1 MQSGKSIINL
11 PLLVGMILSVALH
24 AAALYGKGLHT
35 PAKPVLQT
43 GRTVVQLTLI
53 PTAASRAAVPAPPQA
68 ETVPDPI
75 QEPEPVVAPAPVPM
89 AAPQPEP
96 TPPQPEPVAETAT
109 ADSQEQIATLQEDK
123 GVVTEATPLAG
134 ISASYPRMS
143 QRRGEEGTVVLAIEV
158 LASGKAGTV
167 EIIESSG
174 FRRLDDAAIAAAKN
188 ARYIPAKQ
196 FGRNVD
202 SKLIQPLMFELTQTE
217 R

>member
-96 TPPQPEPVAETAT
+96 VAETAT

-174 FRRLDDAAIAAAKN
+174 FRRLDDAANAAAKN